1 MWTHVQ
7 ALCSGK
13 TWSRIPCTYLDIRV
27 LHWVSTLLFP
37 NFIFSVFRLNFFPGC
52 KPHKHNS
59 VQLSLSGDGD
69 QTSAHQHTF
78 SATSSAIGITGMSN
92 RFISFQWYS
101 PVGYLSV
108 MHKREQELQRT
119 HSCRLELNFWRWEQ
133 PNASFCAQVSD
144 SYRVTQWFLKII

>member
-1 MWTHVQ
+1 MSKLYAVGRLGAVSHAHTLTSVFCTESRHYCFPISFSV
-7 ALCSGK
+7 CSG
-13 TWSRIPCTYLDIRV
+13 WI
-27 LHWVSTLLFP
+27 
-37 NFIFSVFRLNFFPGC
+37 FFPGC

-108 MHKREQELQRT
+108 MHKGEQELQHT
-119 HSCRLELNFWRWEQ
+119 HSCRLELNFWGWEQ

>member
-1 MWTHVQ
+1 MFACRCLHVNSCPSSMQ
-7 ALCSGK
+7 WEDLEPYPIH
-13 TWSRIPCTYLDIRV
+13 IPNLDVCV

-37 NFIFSVFRLNFFPGC
+37 NFIFSVFRLKFFPGC

-108 MHKREQELQRT
+108 MHKGEQELQHT
-119 HSCRLELNFWRWEQ
+119 HSCRLELNFWGWEQ
-133 PNASFCAQVSD
+133 PNASFVLKSVI
-144 SYRVTQWFLKII
+144 VTE